1 MIGLREIFGVFTGT
15 KRTLL
20 LVAGGLALGGMMWS
34 GGDLSPEE
42 KTKKLPDA
50 MGDALRA
57 DWSTGNPRQDAWFG
71 DRQALADG
79 AVRLGLSFIAA
90 MVFGSILRVAVKT
103 AISLLVIGGF
113 VVWVLQSR
121 GMIDPGW
128 ENYYGSMSESRNW
141 LMARVSVAG
150 QILQD
155 HLPSASAALIGF
167 GFGLRR

>member
-15 KRTLL
+15 KRLL
-20 LVAGGLALGGMMWS
+20 LVGAGALALGGMVWN
-34 GGDLSPEE
+34 GGSLSSKKPIG
-42 KTKKLPDA
+42 KLPDS

-57 DWSTGNPRQDAWFG
+57 DWSDGKPRRESWFG
-71 DRQALADG
+71 NRQALGDG
-79 AVRLGLSFIAA
+79 AIRIGLSFIAA
-90 MVFGSILRVAVKT
+90 MAFGALLRVAVKT

-113 VVWVLQSR
+113 VIWILQSR

-128 ENYYGSMSESRNW
+128 QDYYGSVSESRNW
-141 LMARVSVAG
+141 LMARASVVG
-150 QILQD
+150 QILQA

>member
-1 MIGLREIFGVFTGT
+1 MIGLREIFSVFTGT

-34 GGDLSPEE
+34 GGDLSSEE

-57 DWSTGNPRQDAWFG
+57 DWSSGSPRQNGWFG
-71 DRQALADG
+71 DRQALSDG

-90 MVFGSILRVAVKT
+90 MVFGSILRVAVRT

-113 VVWVLQSR
+113 VLWVLQSR
-121 GMIDPGW
+121 GMIDSGW

-141 LMARVSVAG
+141 LMARVSVFG

>member
-1 MIGLREIFGVFTGT
+1 MIGLQELFGVFTGT

-34 GGDLSPEE
+34 DGDVSSEE
-42 KTKKLPDA
+42 KTKKLPDSI
-50 MGDALRA
+50 GDALRA
-57 DWSTGNPRQDAWFG
+57 DWSEGSPRRDAWFG
-71 DRQALADG
+71 DRQSLSDG
-79 AVRLGLSFIAA
+79 AVRFGLSFIVA
-90 MVFGSILRVAVKT
+90 MVFGSLLRVAVKT
-103 AISLLVIGGF
+103 AISLLIIGGF

-128 ENYYGSMSESRNW
+128 EDYYGSVSESRNW
-141 LMARVSVAG
+141 LMVRFSVAG

-167 GFGLRR
+167 GFGLLR